1 MLIDLL
7 EIDFFYINLDED
19 KERNLKVTGLLSNLG
34 IKEER
39 IKRISAIRAEG
50 IPQDGV
56 FRGCF
61 LSQLKA
67 LKEGRSANK
76 PFVILEDDVCLNLFF
91 ETIEVPDDSQC
102 VYLGISSWSLLPSK
116 DSNLAKL
123 GGTIVDNFNSKITR
137 IFNML
142 SSHSIMYIDM
152 NYVDKLIDDLEL
164 SDAKRAGPK
173 SAAQTPSK
181 PSERKKGSD
190 KNPAGSAG
198 TKSGKAIEF
207 SAKVVEGLK
216 NKVKEHNSKHSKK
229 VSLSQLKKVY
239 RRGAGAFSSS
249 HRPGMSR
256 GGWAMARVNTFLR
269 MMSGKPVKDAY
280 RKADSDIATASTLDM
295 TNNWHPSD
303 EDILQAEA
311 DVKTYDLQYD
321 FDDEDE
327 SIIDDLL
334 SFD

>member
-1 MLIDLL
+1 MS
-7 EIDFFYINLDED
+7 FC
-19 KERNLKVTGLLSNLG
+19 VTLCM
-34 IKEER
+34 EELFAAVKYADTELHNR
-39 IKRISAIRAEG
+39 IKKEADKKFGPKGGYAKNLW
-50 IPQDGV
+50 V
-56 FRGCF
+56 
-61 LSQLKA
+61 
-67 LKEGRSANK
+67 LKEYKKRGGKSSYKGQK
-76 PFVILEDDVCLNLFF
+76 PSNDKIKNLIKGSYLELDIMDSFF
-91 ETIEVPDDSQC
+91 E
-102 VYLGISSWSLLPSK
+102 
-116 DSNLAKL
+116 
-123 GGTIVDNFNSKITR
+123 
-137 IFNML
+137 
-142 SSHSIMYIDM
+142 
-152 NYVDKLIDDLEL
+152 LIDDLEL

-207 SAKVVEGLK
+207 SAKVIEGLK

-327 SIIDDLL
+327 SIIDNLL
-334 SFD
+334 SCD

>member
-76 PFVILEDDVCLNLFF
+76 PFVILEDDVCLNRFF

-164 SDAKRAGPK
+164 NLSGDLIT
-173 SAAQTPSK
+173 AA
-181 PSERKKGSD
+181 
-190 KNPAGSAG
+190 
-198 TKSGKAIEF
+198 
-207 SAKVVEGLK
+207 VENIPMRYFGGIMLPCDIIMANNQYK
-216 NKVKEHNSKHSKK
+216 NKVYALREPMFYQDDKHE
-229 VSLSQLKKVY
+229 Y
-239 RRGAGAFSSS
+239 C
-249 HRPGMSR
+249 
-256 GGWAMARVNTFLR
+256 
-269 MMSGKPVKDAY
+269 
-280 RKADSDIATASTLDM
+280 TLFK
-295 TNNWHPSD
+295 
-303 EDILQAEA
+303 L
-311 DVKTYDLQYD
+311 
-321 FDDEDE
+321 
-327 SIIDDLL
+327 
-334 SFD
+334 